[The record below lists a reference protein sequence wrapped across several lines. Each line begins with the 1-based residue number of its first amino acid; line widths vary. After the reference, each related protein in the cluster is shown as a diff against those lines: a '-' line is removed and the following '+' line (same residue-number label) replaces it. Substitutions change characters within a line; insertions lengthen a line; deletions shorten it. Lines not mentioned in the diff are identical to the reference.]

1 MVSNNINKV
10 LLEIRTRTISHFNYM
25 DKLVHYM
32 YFPFEYV
39 MKFQKLQQRERSLKL
54 SRQLP
59 RKPGLSISKIV
70 ELKNVFQRKRFTPR
84 RSIKITQINPDSE
97 M

>member
-1 MVSNNINKV
+1 M
-10 LLEIRTRTISHFNYM
+10 
-25 DKLVHYM
+25 
-32 YFPFEYV
+32 
-39 MKFQKLQQRERSLKL
+39 
-54 SRQLP
+54 SRQVP

-70 ELKNVFQRKRFTPR
+70 ELKNVFQRKRITPR